1 MANHLGEGRKHNMT
15 EKNILGKLGRMAKN
29 IFGQSNKSFNRKIYS
44 NAESAD
50 LGLDMSQR
58 EKAIYG
64 EDNIKQQKLYERWA
78 VKTSWHLKS
87 QGIPLLLS
95 IDPEI
100 YFDSSVDEA
109 TEQKY
114 QDLWE
119 HAQHCVE
126 QDLLLVLNRESPVD
140 EWEATPVDV
149 YKWAAISRVDLPE
162 QLSTL
167 MEFVMMAVLST
178 VNGSSDS
185 SASKSQNE
193 ASYNSDKEH
202 ILGAALAMLATYPEQ
217 CMNKKGRLRAE
228 NIVSLIN
235 ENEGSLFAEKAPDLS
250 VTAAIDL
257 INKWIEPGS

>member
-1 MANHLGEGRKHNMT
+1 MT
-15 EKNILGKLGRMAKN
+15 EKNIIEKTGLMLRN
-29 IFGQSNKSFNRKIYS
+29 ILGQSSKSSGRKIYS

-50 LGLDMSQR
+50 LSLDMSQR

-64 EDNIKQQKLYERWA
+64 EDKIRLQKLYEKWA
-78 VKTSWHLKS
+78 VKESWHLKS
-87 QGIPLLLS
+87 QGIPLLLT

-100 YFDSSVDEA
+100 YFSSSVDEA

-140 EWEATPVDV
+140 EWEATPIDV
-149 YKWAAISRVDLPE
+149 YKWAAISRVNLPE

-178 VNGSSDS
+178 VNHDSDS
-185 SASKSQNE
+185 SNVKNQNE

-202 ILGAALAMLATYPEQ
+202 VLGAALAMLATYPEL
-217 CMNKKGRLRAE
+217 CKNKKGRLRAE

-235 ENEGSLFAEKAPDLS
+235 ENEGSLFAGKVPDLS
-250 VTAAIDL
+250 ATAAIDL

>member
-1 MANHLGEGRKHNMT
+1 MT
-15 EKNILGKLGRMAKN
+15 EKNIIEQAGRMLRN
-29 IFGQSNKSFNRKIYS
+29 IFGQSSKSSAQKIYS

-50 LGLDMSQR
+50 LSLNMSQR

-64 EDNIKQQKLYERWA
+64 EDKIRLQKLYEKWA
-78 VKTSWHLKS
+78 LKESWHLKS

-100 YFDSSVDEA
+100 YSDSSVDES
-109 TEQKY
+109 TEQKI

-126 QDLLLVLNRESPVD
+126 QDLLLVLNRASPVD
-140 EWEATPVDV
+140 EWEATPIDV

-167 MEFVMMAVLST
+167 MEFVMIAVLST

-235 ENEGSLFAEKAPDLS
+235 ENEGSLFVEKAPDIS
-250 VTAAIDL
+250 ATVAIDL

>member
-1 MANHLGEGRKHNMT
+1 MT
-15 EKNILGKLGRMAKN
+15 EKNIIEQAGRMLKS
-29 IFGQSNKSFNRKIYS
+29 IFGQSSESSARKIYS
-44 NAESAD
+44 NVESAD
-50 LGLDMSQR
+50 LSLDMSQR

-64 EDNIKQQKLYERWA
+64 EDKIRPQKLYEKWA
-78 VKTSWHLKS
+78 VKETWHLKS

-100 YFDSSVDEA
+100 YSDSSVDEA
-109 TEQKY
+109 TEQKL

-140 EWEATPVDV
+140 EWEAKPIDV

-162 QLSTL
+162 QLSNL

-178 VNGSSDS
+178 VNGSGDS
-185 SASKSQNE
+185 SVGKNQNE

-217 CMNKKGRLRAE
+217 CVNKKGRLRAE
-228 NIVSLIN
+228 KIISLIN
-235 ENEGSLFAEKAPDLS
+235 ENEGSLFAGKAPDLS
-250 VTAAIDL
+250 ATAAIDL